1 MKGGVGLVGRASA
14 VVLVAGLGGWGAGCE
29 AHEAGHDQHHH
40 DDVPADASAKG
51 FVEVPPSGTPPP
63 PALPQAPTSVSAVPE
78 AGAAPGRGGS
88 ASGELL
94 AGEARRTTVAAL
106 EQEVTLRPHL
116 GFLREHFGRAR
127 GPFEVQRVSLADGRT
142 AVLASAADESEPVA
156 LVFDRDEIVWSKKRP
171 TAGILAPVQHLA
183 LAPRPDGGV
192 ALFAWVAPLHLAVSR
207 MWADDSNPFG
217 DFELF
222 APAAC
227 DSLSAAYAPRQGW
240 IVACASSAGTHAQ
253 RMREDGTTAWGHD
266 GALLGAP
273 GLAGPATI
281 VFDSASTLILLQRV
295 AAVGGDRL
303 LAFRYDA
310 NAEALWPGPS
320 ALGTA
325 APGGAPRLQAS
336 LARDGVVR
344 VELPRGL
351 AGNPGAR
358 AVEVTSNGQ
367 VTLVR

>member
-1 MKGGVGLVGRASA
+1 M
-14 VVLVAGLGGWGAGCE
+14 
-29 AHEAGHDQHHH
+29 
-40 DDVPADASAKG
+40 
-51 FVEVPPSGTPPP
+51 
-63 PALPQAPTSVSAVPE
+63 PE
-78 AGAAPGRGGS
+78 AGVGGVTTAS

-94 AGEARRTTVAAL
+94 TGEARRTTVAAL

-116 GFLREHFGRAR
+116 GFLREHFRGAR
-127 GPFEVQRVSLADGRT
+127 GPFEVQRVNLADGRT
-142 AVLASAADESEPVA
+142 AVLTSAADESEPVT

-192 ALFAWVAPLHLAVSR
+192 VLFAWVAPLHLVVSR

-222 APAAC
+222 APPAC

-240 IVACASSAGTHAQ
+240 VVACASPVGTHAQ
-253 RMREDGTTAWGHD
+253 RMREDGTIAWGQD
-266 GALLGAP
+266 GVSLGAP
-273 GLAGPATI
+273 GPAGPATI
-281 VFDSASTLILLQRV
+281 VFDSAGTLILLQSV

-310 NAEALWPGPS
+310 NAEALWSGPS
-320 ALGTA
+320 ALGAA
-325 APGGAPRLQAS
+325 APGGATRLQAR
-336 LARDGVVR
+336 LAREGVVR

-351 AGNPGAR
+351 AGNAGVR
-358 AVEVTSNGQ
+358 AVEVASNGA
-367 VTLVR
+367 VHTLSR